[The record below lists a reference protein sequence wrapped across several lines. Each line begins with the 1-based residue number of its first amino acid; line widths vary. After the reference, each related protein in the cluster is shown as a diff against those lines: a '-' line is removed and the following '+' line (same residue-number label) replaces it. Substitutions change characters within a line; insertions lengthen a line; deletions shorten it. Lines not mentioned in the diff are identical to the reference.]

1 MLTVLITV
9 FVYSLIATVICLYK
23 DNSSYHEMDE
33 LDAVIAG
40 PCMWILLLFLFL
52 LRPLFKKREGKE
64 KKKKIVYTTQDVR
77 KTVAKYIRI
86 YKRKNKGYE
95 APWMIPEKT
104 HLSFDYDVVRPSEL
118 KLRRG
123 RYERIEKKYLS
134 MCYKEPEL
142 VFAVFSEIGHPVT
155 ESADWQHYENK
166 YSHAAKELVNAGAI
180 EL

>member
-1 MLTVLITV
+1 M
-9 FVYSLIATVICLYK
+9 
-23 DNSSYHEMDE
+23 
-33 LDAVIAG
+33 
-40 PCMWILLLFLFL
+40 IL
-52 LRPLFKKREGKE
+52 EN
-64 KKKKIVYTTQDVR
+64 
-77 KTVAKYIRI
+77 RI
-86 YKRKNKGYE
+86 
-95 APWMIPEKT
+95 
-104 HLSFDYDVVRPSEL
+104 LSFDYDVVRPSEL